1 MGKARTWQVLFCT
14 FVKKLF
20 GGFLRFRVKPADS
33 PLNPPCFSVI
43 PRPISPPNIAAE
55 QTHVQHPSQ
64 RGQESRFEHRRD
76 PMTDTALPAEIRQ
89 FSAKKQ
95 DPASAHHPHPG
106 GQSRPTLYTCKR
118 ITPKKHGIFAGSQS
132 ARTSH
137 LLLSARFLRHPPY
150 PLSGENKPGVQPPG
164 LNFALSMEGQNMD

>member
-55 QTHVQHPSQ
+55 QTHAQHPSQ

-76 PMTDTALPAEIRQ
+76 PMTDTTLPGEIRH
-89 FSAKKQ
+89 FSAKKAGSRFRPSPTPRRSIQ
-95 DPASAHHPHPG
+95 TYTLYVQKNDSEEAQHFCRFAIRAHQPPLAFGTLPASYALPPFRG
-106 GQSRPTLYTCKR
+106 KQTRGSTTRP
-118 ITPKKHGIFAGSQS
+118 
-132 ARTSH
+132 
-137 LLLSARFLRHPPY
+137 
-150 PLSGENKPGVQPPG
+150 
-164 LNFALSMEGQNMD
+164 